1 MPHRRVTMVQYSAD
15 CNGSALSGLTI
26 ADGLRQAGWNTHVTF
41 AYPGPMEQVYRES
54 GHETSVVPHN
64 NWLRR
69 THPARFM
76 KDVLAE
82 RRKAREFEKL
92 YARTKPDLVYVN
104 TAVSLASALAA
115 RRGAIPT
122 IWHLRELFDDVGGE
136 MRAPAPARRY
146 ISRTIRGLATRI
158 IANSSIVARNMLG
171 QRHSEIAEVI
181 FNCVDDVFFD
191 CNLERSTARA
201 RFCLPQRKSIIG
213 VPGTLRPVKGHS
225 FFFQALNQLALSN
238 CEVVAAITGDG
249 EPAYVEELKKQL
261 ETTGLQDRVRMLGVV
276 QDMPAFYRACDV
288 VCVPSRSES
297 FGRVVI
303 EAFAMEVPV
312 VATAV
317 GAIPEFVADNVSGKL
332 VTFADIEALAKE
344 LLILLRNPESR
355 KKLSQ
360 EGHIQARRRF
370 CTSAHR
376 NAIQKV
382 ICNVFSNGKLT

>member
-1 MPHRRVTMVQYSAD
+1 VPHRRVTMVQYSAD
-15 CNGSALSGLTI
+15 RNGSALSGLTI

-69 THPARFM
+69 SHPARFM

-122 IWHLRELFDDVGGE
+122 IWHLRELFNDVGGE
-136 MRAPAPARRY
+136 MRAPVPARRY
-146 ISRTIRGLATRI
+146 ISRTIRGLATSVV
-158 IANSSIVARNMLG
+158 ANSGIVASNMLG
-171 QRHSEIAEVI
+171 EGYARRAEVI
-181 FNCVDDVFFD
+181 FNCASDEFFD
-191 CNLERSTARA
+191 CCLERSAARA
-201 RFCLPQRKSIIG
+201 RFGLPQEASIIG

-225 FFFQALNQLALSN
+225 FFLQALRRLVLSSR
-238 CEVVAAITGDG
+238 EVVAAITGDG
-249 EPAYVEELKKQL
+249 EPAYVEELNKQVKAFC
-261 ETTGLQDRVRMLGVV
+261 LQDRVRMLGVV
-276 QDMPAFYRACDV
+276 QDMPAFYRACDL

-303 EAFAMEVPV
+303 EAMATGVPV

-317 GAIPEFVADNVSGKL
+317 GAIPDIVEDNISGKL
-332 VTFADIEALAKE
+332 TKFADTYSLVGALHALVKD
-344 LLILLRNPESR
+344 PASR
-355 KKLSQ
+355 KSLSQ
-360 EGHIQARRRF
+360 GARAQARRRF
-370 CTSAHR
+370 RTEVHQD
-376 NAIQKV
+376 AIQKMIRSTV
-382 ICNVFSNGKLT
+382 NDR